1 MVTTRQVGALRA
13 VWDVVRGTSRR
24 GAPGVGE
31 RLRAVP
37 RMLWLGLTG
46 RYPHLARGRIAVGM
60 LALLYVLS
68 PVDLV
73 PEIVLPLIGLADDAL
88 VATWLEHRGLWRRW
102 RGCYG
107 NPRLCPL
114 RPSAPSNASVRRRW
128 RSNSTEAAPVC

>member
-24 GAPGVGE
+24 GAPGVAE

-88 VATWLEHRGLWRRW
+88 VATWLAGTVLAE
-102 RGCYG
+102 
-107 NPRLCPL
+107 
-114 RPSAPSNASVRRRW
+114 
-128 RSNSTEAAPVC
+128 TEAFLGWEREQPRVVLGETVG